1 MRCNQKHRRDCSAT
15 PGRCYICRGE
25 GIDGGTASIWE
36 EVVSIV
42 GKQVIE
48 RKNVHI
54 ESLKEYRDRGW
65 LPKASNSQ

>member
-1 MRCNQKHRRDCSAT
+1 MRYNQKHSRIVQPHKEDAIFVE
-15 PGRCYICRGE
+15 GK

-42 GKQVIE
+42 GKRVIE

-54 ESLKEYRDRGW
+54 ELLKEYMDRGW
-65 LPKASNSQ
+65 LPKASNSR